1 MILVKVMNTTQE
13 RDTRFDAFVSYSR
26 ADIDFARKLEE
37 AIERFLV
44 PKGIGSRKR
53 RLDVFR
59 DESDMIGAD
68 YFESITE

>member
-1 MILVKVMNTTQE
+1 MNTTQE

-44 PKGIGSRKR
+44 VATGQP
-53 RLDVFR
+53 
-59 DESDMIGAD
+59 
-68 YFESITE
+68 